1 MSTRRSA
8 APQRQQLSGTSQASP
23 MSPPWRVRSKGPPT
37 TPSPPRVV
45 LRGRQRQPART
56 TGSSC
61 SPIQES
67 SGTVGSAEEVLND
80 ERQRT
85 VAAVSSGRQVVQ
97 QPAAH
102 ALNAPSLQ
110 SWLNRLGTGRNDPL
124 QSAQLRRLGP
134 LSTLTR
140 AEDPVRPA
148 ARAPACAGQASDRK
162 VYRGSGTARRELLA
176 RTTMERCERL
186 TSDDMHIICDE

>member
-1 MSTRRSA
+1 M
-8 APQRQQLSGTSQASP
+8 
-23 MSPPWRVRSKGPPT
+23 
-37 TPSPPRVV
+37 
-45 LRGRQRQPART
+45 
-56 TGSSC
+56 
-61 SPIQES
+61 
-67 SGTVGSAEEVLND
+67 LND

-162 VYRGSGTARRELLA
+162 VYRGSGTEVLVGGLCVLSPCGHIVTAVREFAHHRLRRAAYVGVPGAVVEQMMQQEAMRVHLHGQPAAEPPYADFLRGFSRVASLA
-176 RTTMERCERL
+176 
-186 TSDDMHIICDE
+186 SFN